1 MKKTIYRKPVVIDL
15 EGGAVSGQD
24 APEACISGA
33 AVPFMGCL
41 PGSNDTLCSAGA
53 DGILYP
59 EDCVSGAAAGGSYSC
74 ITGGTAGYECGAGGT
89 PSYPGSCTAGPS
101 YVG

>member
-1 MKKTIYRKPVVIDL
+1 MKKTIYRKPVVMDL

-24 APEACISGA
+24 VPQACIAGA

-41 PGSNDTLCSAGA
+41 TGGNDTLCSAGT

-59 EDCVSGAAAGGSYSC
+59 EDCISGLSATASYTC
-74 ITGGTAGYECGAGGT
+74 ISGGTAGYECGAGGSPT
-89 PSYPGSCTAGPS
+89 HPGSCTTGPS